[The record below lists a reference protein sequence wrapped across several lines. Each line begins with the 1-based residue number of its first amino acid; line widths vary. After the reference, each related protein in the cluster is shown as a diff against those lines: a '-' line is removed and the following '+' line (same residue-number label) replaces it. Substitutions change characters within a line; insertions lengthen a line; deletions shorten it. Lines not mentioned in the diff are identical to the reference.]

1 MTNLTAS
8 VTFSDDANTN
18 KSLDDSSFDGGVSV
32 TGPEIVSGADYKA
45 YIIED
50 LKGNVSINSTEE
62 LYCSYYNQ
70 NGAATSGGFYS
81 GFTSAP
87 ETIIESPVLSGEVC
101 LPNVQL
107 RASGLDAY
115 DSYKWFYNDG
125 SGYVDIGVSVNPYL
139 PNAPGSYRVRAEI
152 TCDGVT
158 TSVAYSKPAVVS
170 NCPPDF
176 DGDGINDNIDL
187 DLDNDGI
194 LNTYES
200 LGDYQL
206 DISDINDPLIIN
218 AATISDDANI
228 TAGAYT
234 VSTVIAT
241 GSSINQI
248 SIGELSSTLTGG
260 GNQNIIE
267 WNFIDKVNFKL
278 IHSLNNNHSFLD
290 GESFVIS
297 TSSVSQSISF

>member
-1 MTNLTAS
+1 MFFVPPLSCQSQGEVNNIPFIDKIGTADFPGFVTIVTNQTAS
-8 VTFSDDANTN
+8 VTFSDEANTN
-18 KSLDDSSFDGGVSV
+18 RSLDDSSFDGGVSV
-32 TGPEIVSGADYKA
+32 TGPEIVSGANYKA

-125 SGYVDIGVSVNPYL
+125 SGYVDLGVSINPYL

-152 TCDGVT
+152 TCDGVI

-194 LNTYES
+194 LNSYES
-200 LGDYQL
+200 LGDYLL

-218 AATISDDANI
+218 AATVSDDANI

-248 SIGELSSTLTGG
+248 SIGELRRS
-260 GNQNIIE
+260 
-267 WNFIDKVNFKL
+267 V
-278 IHSLNNNHSFLD
+278 LD
-290 GESFVIS
+290 LENAKK
-297 TSSVSQSISF
+297 